1 MNEEAIK
8 LLYDDIS
15 SEYEVGTIDDFKS
28 YLLDSNKRSAFFNDV
43 IKERYDVSSL
53 DEFEN
58 AYGLK
63 KKEDTQPVSS
73 EPQEPLQEASSD
85 QLVEPSLES
94 GEKIEEP
101 QLSFESLPDV
111 DAEISAIEKELEEV
125 YANVDKQYTP
135 EEIQSVKDKNA
146 RRLELSYKKDN
157 FLAKEGAININGQ
170 YFSPEGFE
178 SELVKRYAIT
188 PTDRT
193 LKNEG
198 TPIYGKGYTHS
209 EDLSQKESEINRLT
223 KEIDDLGKDEY
234 LRYHYNDLAAA
245 RKPLEEERI
254 RLSKEYAQAV
264 KSNNDILTYENGG
277 RYYEG
282 DRELTQSE
290 FYDAITS
297 MRGADKL
304 SDGINNFRVENDPGM
319 QEFLNFQEK
328 YAKVGRAKEAVKG
341 YLSTT
346 KTFIDGVDTRQVEA
360 YMGVAELFGVDPK
373 EAAKAFSIKNYP
385 GDPITK
391 EPGYSVVSP
400 VVTEAIKNASKRTG
414 DFTDNFLQEYSKII
428 RKQTED
434 VKGHRMVREFDAID
448 RLLAGDFGGFA
459 ADVTQLS
466 VESAPFLVAAMAGTA
481 GIGLIY
487 NSVQAQSYYEYR
499 DLGNSKAR
507 AMELS
512 NLKAAIETADA
523 FIERALFT
531 KSISDVGKILNRS
544 NAWTKFGDGVTR
556 KLAYDIAALHA
567 KELPTEYAQGTIG
580 SMIDQMAKGQKVD
593 FWKASRDGMI
603 EMMAAGP
610 TTTVMSSPQIAQAI
624 YAPIAKF
631 KDIHNI
637 KQDASKL
644 LLELTVGE
652 QDKKI
657 VLNSLKG
664 IVNDI
669 VTENKKVE
677 ELDKV
682 VTPEE
687 KSMLRDLTLQ
697 ELTSEAA
704 LETDISE
711 QSKEAIRNKLKDIER
726 QKNELISGANKRSS
740 ESKKPVRGAIS
751 PESSKNYANLT
762 EDEAGNFVFYHVSPE
777 KIDETDPSKIG
788 TAKHGATSSE
798 EARELSKV
806 GGVTMFYTRPEDGE
820 QQVSGNY
827 KHEFRVAKN
836 RVYDF
841 NSDPLNF
848 AEEAKKRHEKEY
860 PGKAYDANTQLAYIT
875 QIAGENG
882 FDIVVSEWAGKT
894 RAQTTQKLKPS
905 DVQVSSN
912 GTISK
917 SFQDEFV
924 SNTKKGWMQDE
935 GVSPVNK
942 LVDIYN
948 KIYKIFNEAKNYGKL
963 YKLGDL
969 AQVKNDFEYKFQP
982 FRSQEEVT
990 EAINESDKIPQE
1002 IKDEYNAA
1010 LSEQGVPPSS
1020 RLRYED
1026 NPQTE
1031 PVDIDNGPEGTYI
1044 NVGMMEEESNKK
1056 LTKDDII
1063 RALPRDIEVLE
1074 ATELT
1079 AEESSGEPTLS
1090 LKLSRPLDA
1099 NEMKAFRNRTK
1110 QKAVPQLHN
1119 KRGVMHG
1126 SLDWGNFNAEYFTLP
1141 DKQKLNNYEQKRAR
1155 GNKLFGKSFSKVSEI
1170 ADRYYKRVFGSK
1182 REKFEGIT
1190 KLNKER
1196 AKRIAK
1202 AYEEAKHDPNN
1213 KEVKKAYNKLVEE
1226 TLDQF
1231 KELVKSGIKI
1241 EINNSEPYNN
1251 VEEMVEDLENNS
1263 RLKILSTESEFGDT
1277 PITDKQREENP
1288 LLSKTGFTDING
1300 IPLLANDMFRAVHD
1314 FFGHAELGNGFGPIG
1329 EENAWNIHA
1338 RMFSPLARRAM
1349 TTETRGQNSWVNFS
1363 GVNDKI
1369 IPLREKARQLRRDGK
1384 IEEAKKVV
1392 DQIYEQMSFAEQK
1405 ITLLPKE
1412 FSELDEATDQEV
1424 EDLERMVK
1432 SRKSKNKKLELNQK
1446 LKERAIK
1453 EMNEMEDAQVE
1464 FKEPEGPKTTTNPLV
1479 NIAQKIKTYFG
1490 KPVKDLVRRIE
1501 DFNGIPM
1508 FLGMSD
1514 MLAAGEI
1521 LDIEG
1526 KPMTVNGGLLFGLTG
1541 GNKNLSWAGVNK
1553 SGAQVH
1559 LDKARLLYE
1568 RHKDLFER
1576 LWKEGKLPDGH
1587 IPMAIMRMAN
1597 RSILS
1602 NEAIY
1607 RYVHPL
1613 LNKASKTNN
1622 KKALSGFR
1630 STIKDRIKSLSEKKK
1645 KSSSEIAELKSL
1657 SKINDFLKGQTS
1669 MADMIKSVYE
1679 DSITRSKTGK
1689 SKLNLSDKAVLTK
1702 RLFGSN
1708 EDTKSLD
1715 RQWVKDM
1722 FGDNK
1727 DVRSK
1732 LTIGNILNGI
1742 ADPSVKGVS
1751 SGSIIGIMGID
1762 VKYNPGISTANHNN
1776 YGWGANGRIIALME
1790 NPTDGINV
1798 FPEFFAKAAKL
1809 FKKKKDGLPDSSTI
1823 LRQIGSTYFHDKAFL
1838 GTRPNEV
1845 MSEIDIIS
1853 AKMRYAF
1860 PSVQFTSTQEEF
1872 DEAMSDSGIREKRNL
1887 NGDVIAGIT
1896 RDGKIHLNPS
1906 VATISTP
1913 IHEFAHIWM
1922 DYLRSEHSGK
1932 KGTELYEKG
1941 MELVEGTEELER
1953 AKELYP
1959 ELDLEGQKEEALV
1972 ELIATRGASIMEAGK
1987 KSKFLSWL
1995 NAMYEFIKKNFSRLD
2010 QLNKKGHKK
2019 IKDISLEDFA
2029 DTALADLLSGKE
2041 LSSSFDPTLSDHA
2054 MSSRFSKKRQ
2064 ADMSMYDI
2072 VKEARLNNFTDGAIK
2087 RFLQKEGYAVK
2098 DIMDVLDVPIDTLT
2112 SVPKSFGLIE
2122 GGMNRGVNLY
2132 TEIRNKLKRLR
2143 GKSIGEI
2150 RAKAQEYLAQTDDY
2164 KNSSDT
2170 LQKQMAVDLDK
2181 SLAITQN
2188 KEVSS
2193 EMKAIR
2199 AELRARN
2206 KGAKELS
2213 AIKSKIRTFI
2223 RKNIPMSMF
2232 EKKEVM
2238 ELVSSVTEATPEN
2251 IQSIFKD
2258 VEDFVVKH
2266 GVKIAKKRIE
2276 KLLNIKLKKLESG
2289 RLKGNFLP
2297 EDQDLIEILR
2307 GNLLS
2312 EDASIEDVQSSIDS
2326 LRSKYSELDSKNNLT
2341 QREYDEMVMLDIAI
2355 NYNNSLL
2362 MDEND
2367 VSKLQSL
2374 NYVKGAIEDVLTG
2387 ARIEMKIALAQQ
2399 KEYYNKIKGEF
2410 FKDVTGLDI
2419 DFNDENSVLDARQKI
2434 RDRQAK
2440 KDNRSKFVKYLK
2452 NFFGTFDGV
2461 IIRIE
2466 GMEGLLDRV
2475 SRMPGEMFEGKST
2488 ELILDK
2494 IDESNAN
2501 FKAGKREIMSRLD
2514 QKAKEIFGDKYRS
2527 LMQKNSKPTE
2537 YYYSNPKKVD
2547 ELFAKLEEAKS
2558 DKEKG
2563 KIQKEIDTYRMPISQ
2578 NEMYYIYNQY
2588 KDEANHPGLEAT
2600 FGPQYGDIIS
2610 LIEHKLDPK
2619 VKQWADWQVEEFFP
2633 SVYDRY
2639 NSVYRE
2645 VYRTDMPWN
2654 ENYAGRIHRDGDAD
2668 QVNLLENTDQYQT
2681 SVGGGSTKVRI
2692 KNKKKIKVVDGDT
2705 NLNMYINEMEFF
2717 ASYAE
2722 SVRDIS
2728 KMIGNPDIKDGI
2740 IATTGKEAYVVLKTQ
2755 FDKIMNRNS
2764 AKGSDIKILNTLSNA
2779 FVKAKLGLSPVIFL
2793 KQTTSALA
2801 FADYIGYRNWSKNML
2816 SLDLSKQWRELYEN
2830 SVYLQD
2836 RYEVSDIAK
2845 VLEDYT
2851 SKDQTSFLS
2860 GVQSDK
2866 LNNFLMYM
2874 IKQGD
2879 KMGVMGSIP
2888 NYKYYKEL
2896 YMSRGMT
2903 ESDAIALAV
2912 KKTERQIK
2920 TTQQSNDI
2928 QDKDLLQTSGSL
2940 MRMLNLFLSSPRAL
2954 MRKEIISIRN
2964 LYRKMRGQESKGST
2978 YENLRTFFTY
2988 HVVIPSFFQFVS
3000 LGFPGLLRD
3009 WRDDDSED
3017 MAWAML
3023 LGNINAVFA
3032 FGDIAVA
3039 VKDTITNKPWAGN
3052 MRNLP
3057 MFQNIEDIFDS
3068 YSKFMKAKT
3077 DETRAKYMTKLFVQ
3091 IAEPASG
3098 IPINNIMKFGSNY
3111 SKLATGDVDNFGEAL
3126 LRFFNYS
3133 DYVIE
3138 GPKES
3143 KSTSKS
3149 TSGRTSRRQTSRR
3162 SRD

>member
-8 LLYDDIS
+8 LLYEDIS
-15 SEYEVGTIDDFKS
+15 SEYEVGTIDEFKS
-28 YLLDSNKRSAFFNDV
+28 YLLDSNKRSAFFNEV
-43 IKERYDVSSL
+43 IKERYDVSNL

-63 KKEDTQPVSS
+63 KKEATQPVSS
-73 EPQEPLQEASSD
+73 EPQEPLQEASSG
-85 QLVEPSLES
+85 QPAEPLLES
-94 GEKIEEP
+94 GKKAEEP

-157 FLAKEGAININGQ
+157 FLAKEGAINVNGQ

-188 PTDRT
+188 PTDQV

-209 EDLSQKESEINRLT
+209 NDLSEKESEINRLT
-223 KEIDDLGKDEY
+223 KEIDDLGKDDY
-234 LRYHYNDLAAA
+234 LRYHYSDLVAA
-245 RKPLEEERI
+245 RKPLEEERL
-254 RLSKEYAQAV
+254 RLSKEYSQAV
-264 KSNNDILTYENGG
+264 KSNNDILTYENGA

-282 DRELTQSE
+282 DKELTQSE

-297 MRGADKL
+297 MRGTDKL

-319 QEFLNFQEK
+319 QDFLNFQEK

-346 KTFIDGVDTRQVEA
+346 KTFIDGVDIRQVEA

-373 EAAKAFSIKNYP
+373 EAAKAFSVKNYP

-400 VVTEAIKNASKRTG
+400 VVTEAIKNASKRPG

-434 VKGHRMVREFDAID
+434 VRGHRMVREYDAID
-448 RLLAGDFGGFA
+448 RLMAGDFGGFA
-459 ADVTQLS
+459 ADATQLS

-507 AMELS
+507 AMRLS
-512 NLKAAIETADA
+512 NLKAAVETADA
-523 FIERALFT
+523 LIERALFT
-531 KSISDVGKILNRS
+531 KSITDAGKILNRA
-544 NAWTKFGDGVTR
+544 NAWTKFGDGTTR
-556 KLAYDIAALHA
+556 KLASEIAVLHA

-580 SMIDQMAKGQKVD
+580 SLIDQVAAGQMVD

-603 EMMAAGP
+603 EMIAAGP

-624 YAPIAKF
+624 YAPIAKY

-637 KQDASKL
+637 RQDASRL

-669 VTENKKVE
+669 ITENKKVE
-677 ELDKV
+677 DLDKV

-687 KSMLRDLTLQ
+687 KSILRDLTLQ
-697 ELTSEAA
+697 ELTAEAA
-704 LETDISE
+704 LETGISK

-726 QKNELISGANKRSS
+726 QKNELVNGAEKRST
-740 ESKKPVRGAIS
+740 ESKKPVKGAIS

-762 EDEAGNFVFYHVSPE
+762 EDEGGNFVFYHVSPE
-777 KIDETDPSKIG
+777 KIDETDPSRVG

-836 RVYDF
+836 KVYDF

-860 PGKAYDANTQLAYIT
+860 PGKTYDANTQLAYIT

-905 DVQVSSN
+905 DIQVSSN

-948 KIYKIFNEAKNYGKL
+948 KIYKIFNDAKDYGKL

-969 AQVKNDFEYKFQP
+969 AQVKNDFDYKFQP

-1010 LSEQGVPPSS
+1010 LSYQGVPPSS

-1031 PVDIDNGPEGTYI
+1031 PVDIDNSPDGTYI
-1044 NVGMMEEESNKK
+1044 NVGMMEEDSDKK

-1063 RALPRDIEVLE
+1063 GALPRDIEVLE

-1099 NEMKAFRNRTK
+1099 DEMKAFRNRTK

-1126 SLDWGNFNAEYFTLP
+1126 TLDWGNFNAEYFTLP
-1141 DKQKLNNYEQKRAR
+1141 DKQKL
-1155 GNKLFGKSFSKVSEI
+1155 S
-1170 ADRYYKRVFGSK
+1170 
-1182 REKFEGIT
+1182 
-1190 KLNKER
+1190 
-1196 AKRIAK
+1196 
-1202 AYEEAKHDPNN
+1202 
-1213 KEVKKAYNKLVEE
+1213 EVKTATDE
-1226 TLDQF
+1226 T
-1231 KELVKSGIKI
+1231 
-1241 EINNSEPYNN
+1241 
-1251 VEEMVEDLENNS
+1251 
-1263 RLKILSTESEFGDT
+1263 
-1277 PITDKQREENP
+1277 
-1288 LLSKTGFTDING
+1288 
-1300 IPLLANDMFRAVHD
+1300 
-1314 FFGHAELGNGFGPIG
+1314 
-1329 EENAWNIHA
+1329 
-1338 RMFSPLARRAM
+1338 
-1349 TTETRGQNSWVNFS
+1349 
-1363 GVNDKI
+1363 
-1369 IPLREKARQLRRDGK
+1369 
-1384 IEEAKKVV
+1384 
-1392 DQIYEQMSFAEQK
+1392 
-1405 ITLLPKE
+1405 
-1412 FSELDEATDQEV
+1412 TDQEV

-1490 KPVKDLVRRIE
+1490 KPVKELVRKIE

-1541 GNKNLSWAGVNK
+1541 GNKNLSWAGVDK

-1559 LDKARLLYE
+1559 LDKAKLLYE

-1597 RSILS
+1597 SAILS

-1613 LNKASKTNN
+1613 LNKVTKTNN
-1622 KKALSGFR
+1622 KKALSGFK
-1630 STIKDRIKSLSEKKK
+1630 STIEDRIKSLSEKKK
-1645 KSSSEIAELKSL
+1645 KSSSDIAELKSL

-1722 FGDNK
+1722 FGDDK

-1742 ADPSVKGVS
+1742 ADPSVKEVS

-1762 VKYNPGISTANHNN
+1762 VKHNPGVSRANHNN

-1798 FPEFFAKAAKL
+1798 FPEFFAKAARL
-1809 FKKKKDGLPDSSTI
+1809 FEKKKDGLPSSSTI

-1872 DEAMSDSGIREKRNL
+1872 DEAINEDGVREKRNS
-1887 NGDVIAGIT
+1887 NGDIIAGIT
-1896 RDGKIHLNPS
+1896 KDGKIHLNPS

-1995 NAMYEFIKKNFSRLD
+1995 NAMYEFIKKNFSTLD

-2041 LSSSFDPTLSDHA
+2041 LSASFDPTLSDHA

-2143 GKSIGEI
+2143 GKSIGDI
-2150 RAKAQEYLAQTDDY
+2150 RAKAQEYLTQTDDY

-2206 KGAKELS
+2206 RGAKELS
-2213 AIKSKIRTFI
+2213 SIKSKIRTFI

-2297 EDQDLIEILR
+2297 EDQDLIEVLR

-2312 EDASIEDVQSSIDS
+2312 EDASIEDVQASIDS
-2326 LRSKYSELDSKNNLT
+2326 LRSKYNELDSKNNLT

-2387 ARIEMKIALAQQ
+2387 ARIEMKMALAQQ

-2419 DFNDENSVLDARQKI
+2419 DFNDEASVLEARQKI

-2501 FKAGKREIMSRLD
+2501 FKAGKREIMSKLD

-2547 ELFAKLEEAKS
+2547 ELFVKLEEAKS

-2563 KIQKEIDTYRMPISQ
+2563 KIQKDIDTYRMPISQ

-2816 SLDLSKQWRELYEN
+2816 SSDLSKQWKELYEN

-2860 GVQSDK
+2860 GVQADK

-2903 ESDAIALAV
+2903 KSDAIALAV

-2920 TTQQSNDI
+2920 TTQQSSDI
-2928 QDKDLLQTSGSL
+2928 QDKDLLQTSGPL

-2954 MRKEIISIRN
+2954 MRKEVISIRN
-2964 LYRKMRGQESKGST
+2964 LYRKMRGEASKGST

-3098 IPINNIMKFGSNY
+3098 IPINNIMKFGNNY

-3138 GPKES
+3138 GPKEK

-3149 TSGRTSRRQTSRR
+3149 TSSRTSRRQTSRR